1 MDELD
6 KLQMDHLL
14 TSAPGG
20 VVKIAM
26 DDMLT
31 ILFASDTFYSLVKN
45 VTEKMTEGLQPL
57 LRMVYSADVISVTQ
71 QIASQRLRKDN
82 MISFHFRSLQQ
93 DGSFKWIMVTGRR
106 TEETYTSR
114 MKSVPVYACMAMD
127 ATSTMIQYKVLE
139 QAVEYNRAITEL
151 SRELY
156 FEYEIATDTL
166 SFSEFFRELFGKDSE
181 ITGFRKRLEKTKMI
195 HPEELPAVVGIFNS
209 MMSGRKQV
217 RFELRL
223 IPKDGKPCW
232 YICYASIIF
241 GENRNPYKVVG
252 KLSLINTVENVPE
265 KEPYQP
271 SRDTLTGVCTKE
283 SAELMI
289 REALSRQKEDGLSAM
304 MLVDIRNYKNINEI
318 RRAVQG
324 ENILTSIGSLLK
336 KNFRTSDIIGRI
348 GLSEFVIY
356 IKDIPTDTVVYNKA
370 EELCRVLDTLY
381 SYEHTKNNPV
391 ISIGITFQ
399 RGIQEFQSVFANAN
413 TALVM
418 AKKLPASSFEVVC
431 GAATV

>member
-6 KLQMDHLL
+6 KLQMDNLL

-45 VTEKMTEGLQPL
+45 VTEKMTEGPQPL

-181 ITGFRKRLEKTKMI
+181 ITGFRKRLEKTKII

-209 MMSGRKQV
+209 VMSGRKQV

-232 YICYASIIF
+232 YICYASIIY

-252 KLSLINTVENVPE
+252 KLSLINTVEKEPE

-283 SAELMI
+283 FAELMI
-289 REALSRQKEDGLSAM
+289 REALSKQGEDSLSAM
-304 MLVDIRNYKNINEI
+304 MLVDVRNYKNINEI

-324 ENILTSIGSLLK
+324 ENILTSIGALLK
-336 KNFRTSDIIGRI
+336 KNFRTTDIIGRV
-348 GLSEFVIY
+348 GLSEFVIF

-370 EELCRVLDTLY
+370 EELCSVLDSLH
-381 SYEHTKNNPV
+381 SYEHTKNSLV
-391 ISIGITFQ
+391 ISIGITLQ